1 MTDAV
6 PSPAT
11 VELAVEHEHGLHLRP
26 AAEFVRLAAR
36 FQSRV
41 EVVNVTRGGDRTA
54 DARSLLQ
61 VTALG
66 VNAGH
71 VVRLTATGDDAA
83 QALEALTTLIR
94 SGFASSGGG

>member
-1 MTDAV
+1 MTDQAPV
-6 PSPAT
+6 S

-41 EVVNVTRGGDRTA
+41 EVVNVTRGAGRTA

-83 QALEALTTLIR
+83 EALEALTALIR
-94 SGFASSGGG
+94 SGFAASGGG

>member
-1 MTDAV
+1 VTDAGQA
-6 PSPAT
+6 S

-36 FQSRV
+36 FRSRV
-41 EVVNVTRGGDRTA
+41 AVVNVTRGGGRTA

-83 QALEALTTLIR
+83 EALDALTALIR
-94 SGFASSGGG
+94 GGFASGSGGA

>member
-1 MTDAV
+1 MTD
-6 PSPAT
+6 PAP
-11 VELAVEHEHGLHLRP
+11 VSIELPVEHEHGLHLRP

-41 EVVNVTRGGDRTA
+41 EVVNVTRGSGRTA

-71 VVRLTATGDDAA
+71 VVRLTAIGDDAA
-83 QALEALTTLIR
+83 EALEALTALIR
-94 SGFASSGGG
+94 SGFAASGGS

>member
-1 MTDAV
+1 MTE
-6 PSPAT
+6 PAT
-11 VELAVEHEHGLHLRP
+11 VTAELAVEHEHGLHLRP

-36 FQSRV
+36 FASRV
-41 EVVNVTRGGDRTA
+41 EVVNVTRGGGRTA

-71 VVRLTATGDDAA
+71 VVRLTATGEDAPA
-83 QALEALTTLIR
+83 ALDALTGLIR
-94 SGFASSGGG
+94 SGFAARGEP

>member
-1 MTDAV
+1 VTGAESV
-6 PSPAT
+6 SA
-11 VELAVEHEHGLHLRP
+11 ELTVEHEHGLHLRP

-36 FQSRV
+36 FTSRV
-41 EVVNVTRGGDRTA
+41 EVVNLTRGGGRRA

-71 VVRLTATGDDAA
+71 VVRLTATGDDAPA
-83 QALEALTTLIR
+83 ALDALTALIR
-94 SGFASSGGG
+94 SGFVTEA

>member
-1 MTDAV
+1 MTDAC
-6 PSPAT
+6 PAS

-36 FQSRV
+36 FRSRV
-41 EVVNVTRGGDRTA
+41 EVVNVTRGGGRTA

-71 VVRLTATGDDAA
+71 VVRMTATGEDAA
-83 QALEALTTLIR
+83 EALDALSALVR
-94 SGFASSGGG
+94 SGFASPGGG

>member
-1 MTDAV
+1 MTEPDRA
-6 PSPAT
+6 SA
-11 VELAVEHEHGLHLRP
+11 ELTVEHEHGLHLRP
-26 AAEFVRLAAR
+26 AAELVRLAAR
-36 FQSRV
+36 FRSRV
-41 EVVNVTRGGDRTA
+41 EVVNLTRGGGRTA

-83 QALEALTTLIR
+83 ATLEALTALIR
-94 SGFASSGGG
+94 SGFAAPGGR

>member
-1 MTDAV
+1 MSEAGQ
-6 PSPAT
+6 AT

-41 EVVNVTRGGDRTA
+41 EVVNVTRGGGRTA

-71 VVRLTATGDDAA
+71 IVRLTATGDDAA
-83 QALEALTTLIR
+83 EALEALTALIR

>member
-1 MTDAV
+1 VTD
-6 PSPAT
+6 PAPAAI
-11 VELAVEHEHGLHLRP
+11 ELAVEHEHGLHLRP
-26 AAEFVRLAAR
+26 AAAFVRLAAR
-36 FQSRV
+36 FRSRV
-41 EVVNVTRGGDRTA
+41 EVVNVTRGGGRTA

-83 QALEALTTLIR
+83 EALDALTALIR
-94 SGFASSGGG
+94 SDFASPGSV